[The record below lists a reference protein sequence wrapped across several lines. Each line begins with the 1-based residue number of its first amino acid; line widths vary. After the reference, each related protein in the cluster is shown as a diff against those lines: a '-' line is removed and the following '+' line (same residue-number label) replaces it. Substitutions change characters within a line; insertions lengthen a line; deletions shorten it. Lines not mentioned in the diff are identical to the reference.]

1 MFHFFQIR
9 ITFKD
14 EEDVINPEDVD
25 PTIGRFRNMIQTTV
39 IPRKRPHPDGA
50 AAAAAAAAAANADSE
65 WASFKQET
73 ASLVSPTSKKSFTS
87 PTKTGLYDDVP
98 GLSGGVGFLSA
109 TSLSSKLGIPLPNPA
124 PDIDLTAT
132 SSSERPSAPDFNPSD
147 MAAAAADEASID
159 DPNEPKKKKY
169 AKEAWPGRKANPS
182 LI

>member
-1 MFHFFQIR
+1 M
-9 ITFKD
+9 
-14 EEDVINPEDVD
+14 INPEDVD

-39 IPRKRPHPDGA
+39 LPRKRPHPDQASSSAASA
-50 AAAAAAAAAANADSE
+50 AAADSE

-73 ASLVSPTSKKSFTS
+73 AHLLSKKSFTS
-87 PTKTGLYDDVP
+87 PSKATAGLYDDVP
-98 GLSGGVGFLSA
+98 GVGGGGGLFA

-124 PDIDLTAT
+124 PDIDLST
-132 SSSERPSAPDFNPSD
+132 ERQEAALDQAFDP
-147 MAAAAADEASID
+147 AAAAAEQASIE